1 MSGPASTRPE
11 PAAAASRLP
20 LVPAEEL
27 GGRARR
33 FAHRLR
39 ADGLDGAFL
48 LHPSSHFWLT
58 GTLADGWPYV
68 DADARVALPVR
79 MSVGRAAAE
88 TSVPFAPVRRPADI
102 PGALAALGV
111 PAGKTIGVEL
121 DVLPV
126 AAYERLRRAFP
137 GTEFR
142 DVSRAIRE
150 VRSVKS
156 AYELD
161 WIRRAGAIVTDVM
174 DRALPP
180 RLRAGVPE
188 IELCAFLEGEMRA
201 RRHQGVVRVRRWNLE
216 MHFGTVSAGASA
228 AAPCYFDG
236 PDGLEGLY
244 PAVQQGGGERRIER
258 GVPVLV
264 DYVGAAGGYI
274 ADRARV
280 LCVGEP
286 PAEIRAAH
294 AFCRELLAR
303 IEAKLRPGV
312 VPAALYAEA
321 MAEVA
326 ASPWADRFMGYGEN
340 RVGFLGHGVGLDL
353 DELPV
358 LAPGFDAPLEAG
370 QVLAVEPKVFF
381 ANGAA
386 GLENTYV
393 VTGSGGSNLTA
404 GSEDIL
410 VVPPDRGE

>member
-1 MSGPASTRPE
+1 MSGPAVPR
-11 PAAAASRLP
+11 AATSAASSRLP

-27 GGRARR
+27 AERARR

-48 LHPSSHFWLT
+48 LHPSSHFWIT

-79 MSVGRAAAE
+79 MSVNRAAAE
-88 TSVPFAPVRRPADI
+88 TSVPFAPVRRPADL
-102 PGALAALGV
+102 PGVLAALGV
-111 PAGKTIGVEL
+111 PAGRTIGVEL
-121 DVLPV
+121 DVVPV
-126 AAYERLRRAFP
+126 TAFERLRRAFP
-137 GTEFR
+137 DTEFR

-156 AYELD
+156 AYELE
-161 WIRRAGAIVTDVM
+161 WIRQAGALVTDVM
-174 DRALPP
+174 DRTLPP

-188 IELCAFLEGEMRA
+188 IELCAFLEGELRA

-280 LCVGEP
+280 VCVGEP
-286 PAEIRAAH
+286 PAEIREAH
-294 AFCRELLAR
+294 AFCRELLTG
-303 IEAKLRPGV
+303 IEAELRPGT
-312 VPAALYAEA
+312 VPSVLYTDVLAK
-321 MAEVA
+321 VA

-353 DELPV
+353 DEFPV
-358 LAPGFDAPLEAG
+358 LAPGFDSPLHAG

-381 ANGAA
+381 ADGAA

-393 VTGSGGSNLTA
+393 VTERGGSNLTA

-410 VVPPDRGE
+410 VVRPDRGE

>member
-1 MSGPASTRPE
+1 
-11 PAAAASRLP
+11 
-20 LVPAEEL
+20 
-27 GGRARR
+27 
-33 FAHRLR
+33 
-39 ADGLDGAFL
+39 
-48 LHPSSHFWLT
+48 
-58 GTLADGWPYV
+58 
-68 DADARVALPVR
+68 
-79 MSVGRAAAE
+79 
-88 TSVPFAPVRRPADI
+88 
-102 PGALAALGV
+102 
-111 PAGKTIGVEL
+111 
-121 DVLPV
+121 
-126 AAYERLRRAFP
+126 
-137 GTEFR
+137 
-142 DVSRAIRE
+142 
-150 VRSVKS
+150 
-156 AYELD
+156 
-161 WIRRAGAIVTDVM
+161 
-174 DRALPP
+174 
-180 RLRAGVPE
+180 
-188 IELCAFLEGEMRA
+188 
-201 RRHQGVVRVRRWNLE
+201 
-216 MHFGTVSAGASA
+216 VSAGASA

-303 IEAKLRPGV
+303 IEANLRPGV

-381 ANGAA
+381 AHGAA

-393 VTGSGGSNLTA
+393 VTESGGSNLTA